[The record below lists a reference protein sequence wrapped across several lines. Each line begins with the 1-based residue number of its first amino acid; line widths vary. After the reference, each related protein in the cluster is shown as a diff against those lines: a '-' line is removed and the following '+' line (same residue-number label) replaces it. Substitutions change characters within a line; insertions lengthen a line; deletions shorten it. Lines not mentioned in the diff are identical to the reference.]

1 MNINAELAKKFLE
14 CRALPSKKMDQLLA
28 LPSLDN
34 KRIDLEIIEQN
45 LVSDEMIARV
55 YAEFFGMRYED
66 INLIS
71 INPEIVSLVTQDFV
85 DKYAII
91 PLNERDGSL
100 LVALSDPF
108 DYEGIMRVQS
118 IDNPK
123 IELIVSTKKKIS
135 AIKNLVFS
143 RSSTVEAISNFTLN
157 GETGKTASDYTSDL
171 YAADIKNAPAV
182 RLSDSFFREA
192 VAHKSSDIHIEPFE
206 NLVRVRY
213 RVDGMLYEASS
224 FGVDL
229 YPAVLTRIKII
240 SGINIAKKRIPQ
252 DGRIKQKVN
261 EIDYDFRVSTLPT
274 IHGEKIVIRL
284 LDTDAYSFERPQLG
298 FLKQENVFIDK
309 MLKKPHG
316 IILLTGPTGCGKSTT
331 LYSFIKELNSSSRNI
346 ITVED
351 PVEYS
356 IEGVNQVQVNPQ
368 ADLTFARALRSILR
382 QDPNVI
388 MIGEIRDEETA
399 QIAIRA
405 AITGH
410 LVLSTLHTNDAPGS
424 ISRLLDMNIEPYFVA
439 DAIIGIVAQRLVRR
453 LCLNCRRRMR
463 TKEPEMHML
472 GLTEPA
478 WIYQAKGCPA
488 CNYTGYK
495 GRLGVHEV
503 LTIDESIKN
512 LIQMRASTEQ
522 IRDKAIEHGMM
533 TLYETTK
540 QQVLSGLTTLNEL
553 STIIYEEK

>member
-71 INPEIVSLVTQDFV
+71 VNPEIVSLVTQDFV

-108 DYEGIMRVQS
+108 DYEGMMRVQS
-118 IDNPK
+118 IENRK

-453 LCLNCRRRMR
+453 LCLNCRRRMK
-463 TKEPEMHML
+463 TKEPEMHIL

>member
-1 MNINAELAKKFLE
+1 
-14 CRALPSKKMDQLLA
+14 
-28 LPSLDN
+28 
-34 KRIDLEIIEQN
+34 
-45 LVSDEMIARV
+45 
-55 YAEFFGMRYED
+55 
-66 INLIS
+66 
-71 INPEIVSLVTQDFV
+71 
-85 DKYAII
+85 
-91 PLNERDGSL
+91 
-100 LVALSDPF
+100 
-108 DYEGIMRVQS
+108 MRVQS

-463 TKEPEMHML
+463 TKEPEMHIL